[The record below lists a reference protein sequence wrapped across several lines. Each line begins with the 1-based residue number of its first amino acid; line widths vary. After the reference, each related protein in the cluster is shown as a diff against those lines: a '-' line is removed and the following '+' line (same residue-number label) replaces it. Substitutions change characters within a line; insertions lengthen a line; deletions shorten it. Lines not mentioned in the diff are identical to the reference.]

1 MNPSRDMALASPNS
15 RRPDGDFGS
24 DPLKGLYSFIISS
37 SEEVRGGW
45 LRALP
50 DWKKCVIRTSNR
62 GVLCVVSS
70 KYCKWCRAR
79 DARPSEP
86 SFRYLLLL
94 QNCSLE
100 VELQKH
106 TIQMLHELIR
116 ALDPECVNAVNC
128 QGPFFTIEN
137 VNHVSDEALQL
148 LLSLDSEF
156 LWGHNV
162 TLDLS
167 V

>member
-1 MNPSRDMALASPNS
+1 MALTFPNS
-15 RRPDGDFGS
+15 WKSVNDLDS

-37 SEEVRGGW
+37 SDEVRGSW
-45 LRALP
+45 LKELP

-62 GVLCVVSS
+62 EIFCVVSS
-70 KYCKWCRAR
+70 KYCKWCKAWRTLPA
-79 DARPSEP
+79 DS
-86 SFRYLLLL
+86 SIRYLLLV
-94 QNCSLE
+94 QNCKLE

-106 TIQMLHELIR
+106 TIQLLEQLLK
-116 ALDPECVNAVNC
+116 ALDPESLNTTNS

-137 VNHVSDEALQL
+137 VSHISDVALQL

-167 V
+167 I